1 MKPLIPQTVYVPTN
15 SKSGFLIIDPKFGT
29 SNAYVK
35 TVYCLTKEELANLIA
50 DTWDA
55 SANCIEDIMKHD
67 KAVNYPNLPQFIN
80 NLLNQQ

>member
-1 MKPLIPQTVYVPTN
+1 MKPLIPQTVYIPTN
-15 SKSGFLIIDPKFGT
+15 NRTDFLIIDPKFGT
-29 SNAYVK
+29 SNARVK
-35 TVYCLTKEELANLIA
+35 TAYLFTKEELTNLIA